1 MDLLNVQ
8 KRKNWKS
15 LIKPFVPSALID
27 LYRRGRRPT
36 TPWRQSPALKA
47 LLRTVQPY
55 TMTDTLRLS
64 IIYGLAREVCEDGIE
79 GDMVE
84 CGVCNGGSAAV
95 IAQVIRSFPNR
106 RLWLYDTFEGIPAP
120 TVIDGDYAQSFTG
133 DFVGSVGSVYE
144 VLEKVRFP
152 LEQAVFRKGLFQDT
166 FKEQLPHKIALLHV
180 DGDWYESILLT
191 LQTFY
196 PIVSDGGVI
205 ILDDFGHWEGARR
218 AFYEFCRQQEIEPLI
233 ERVGYTQAFWRKG
246 QEHSR
251 EIQNRYNW
259 GVYQPKWQ

>member
-1 MDLLNVQ
+1 MQ

-15 LIKPFVPSALID
+15 WIKPFVPPAIID

-36 TPWRQSPALKA
+36 VPWKQPPALKA

-55 TMTDTLRLS
+55 TMSDTLRLS

-79 GDMVE
+79 GDIVE
-84 CGVCNGGSAAV
+84 CGVCNGGSAA
-95 IAQVIRSFPNR
+95 AAAWAIRSVSDR

-120 TVIDGDYAQSFTG
+120 TAMDGDHAQLFTG
-133 DFVGSVGSVYE
+133 DFVGAINSVYE
-144 VLEKVRFP
+144 VLERVGFP
-152 LEQAVFRKGLFQDT
+152 IERAIFRKGLFQDT
-166 FKEQLPHKIALLHV
+166 FKEQRPHKIALLHL
-180 DGDWYESILLT
+180 DSDWYESVLLT

-196 PIVSDGGVI
+196 PVVSDGGFI

-218 AFYEFCRQQEIEPLI
+218 AFYAFCRQQEIAPLI

-259 GVYQPKWQ
+259 GIYQPKYQ